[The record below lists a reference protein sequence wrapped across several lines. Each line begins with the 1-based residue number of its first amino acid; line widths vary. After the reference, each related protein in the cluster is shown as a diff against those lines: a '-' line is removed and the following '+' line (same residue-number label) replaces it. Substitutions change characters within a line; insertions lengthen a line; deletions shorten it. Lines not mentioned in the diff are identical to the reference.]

1 VILSDWIFKYLEEQ
15 GVHHVFTLCGG
26 FSMYLNNSL
35 ANSKIMPV
43 YLLHEQSCAFAA
55 EAYSQL
61 TGLGVCLVTSGPGAT
76 NAVTGCAAAWN
87 NYSPVLFISGQVKT
101 NDLKQWGQRF
111 NGAQEVDI
119 ISMVKHITKYAEMIT
134 KPAMA
139 KAMVVRAI
147 SEATHGEKAP
157 VWLDI
162 PLNIQSAEIPL

>member
-1 VILSDWIFKYLEEQ
+1 MILADWVWQYIESQ
-15 GVHHVFTLCGG
+15 GVKTVFTLPGG
-26 FSMYLNNSL
+26 YSMYLTDSL
-35 ANSKIMPV
+35 GRSNIRMV
-43 YLLHEQSCAFAA
+43 NLLHEQSCAFAA

-61 TGLGVCLVTSGPGAT
+61 TGLGVCLVTSGPGGT
-76 NAVTGCAAAWN
+76 NSVTGCAAAWN